1 MIILLG
7 LIVILIVSFGAAS
20 TGRTVSK
27 WVAFKFGD
35 GTTMQSLTIN
45 SINGIGLDYDEVEL
59 TAFKDA
65 IKGSLPGHPGLTIEI
80 AGPLDTTASTGTH
93 VLLSADAGG
102 VTPRSFDVQIGVR
115 AAWESGAPQF
125 GISASATSGLLCLSY
140 LVDPSGV
147 SYTAKFAMLA
157 GSSAPAWGTEA
168 EVVLA

>member
-1 MIILLG
+1 MTAL
-7 LIVILIVSFGAAS
+7 

-35 GTTMQSLTIN
+35 GTTMQSLVID
-45 SINGIGLDYDEVEL
+45 SINGVGLDYDEVEL

-65 IKGSLPGHPGLTIEI
+65 VKGVLPGHPGLTIEI
-80 AGPLDTTASTGTH
+80 TGPMDSTASTGTH

-115 AAWESGAPQF
+115 AAWEDGAPQF
-125 GISASATSGLLCLSY
+125 GISASATSGLLCTSY
-140 LVDPSGV
+140 MVDPSGV
-147 SYTAKFAMLA
+147 SYSARFSMFA
-157 GSSAPAWGTEA
+157 GSSAPAWATSA